1 MTRRSSDPANSS
13 ADFFRDVETIPD
25 LLTRRARLT
34 PGAVAFVHG
43 GPPSWTTLSW
53 ETFDR
58 RASVLAQAFAQG
70 GMRPGARVGILAP
83 TSVQW
88 EIAQMAAL
96 RCGAIV
102 VGLDPYYPDALLNE
116 LVQEIG
122 VVVLIVQDETTR
134 ARLTQIT
141 QSRLERIVDIDW
153 VASTGEASDAGALS
167 PSYARAEAA
176 AVITLTSGS
185 TGRPQ
190 SVVYSHAQVVHAV
203 RCIVEAY
210 PVIGAGSRL
219 VAWLP
224 LANLFQRMIDLCA
237 IATGATTHVVS
248 DPRQVMQVLPTARPH
263 VFIAVP
269 LFCERVRAGIEARLT
284 REPVVAG
291 LVNRALIFAKEVR
304 RTSIDRK
311 PIPHARR
318 LAFRVIDRLIL
329 ARLRS
334 AFGGQLRFIVTG
346 SAPMPRPLLDWFFAL
361 GIPVLEAYGASENVV
376 PIAANRLEDA
386 RAGTVGRAIGDNE
399 VRIASNGE
407 VQVRGFGVFDPALA
421 ENARRRGAI
430 TADGFLATGDLGSID
445 GDGFLTLRGRASEI
459 FKNPQGRWISL
470 PLLEAAL
477 REVPH
482 VAHAAAIRLRD
493 DRLGGVVTL
502 RNDEPVAGQATPDRS
517 QQSFRIRVE
526 EALSQL
532 PPANRAVA
540 ILVVKGTFSPASG
553 EITTNLKL
561 RRHAI
566 ASRYDT
572 KLEALVAGRDAASS
586 AVAFGFE

>member
-1 MTRRSSDPANSS
+1 MTRRYGDPADPS
-13 ADFFRDVETIPD
+13 ADFFRDVETVPD
-25 LLTRRARLT
+25 LLTRRAALT
-34 PGAVAFVHG
+34 PDAAAFIHG
-43 GPPSWTTLSW
+43 GPPSWTTTSW

-58 RASVLAQAFAQG
+58 RANVLAQAFVHG

-116 LVQEIG
+116 LVHEVG
-122 VVVLIVQDETTR
+122 LVVLIVQDAATR
-134 ARLTQIT
+134 ARITQAT
-141 QSRLERIVDIDW
+141 QSRLERIVEIDW
-153 VASTGEASDAGALS
+153 VASACEAADGSALLES
-167 PSYARAEAA
+167 RARADAA

-190 SVVYSHAQVVHAV
+190 PVVYSHAQVVHAV

-237 IATGATTHVVS
+237 TATGATSHVVS
-248 DPRQVMQVLPTARPH
+248 DPRQVMQVLPIARPH

-269 LFCERVRAGIEARLT
+269 LFCERVRAGIEARLS
-284 REPVVAG
+284 RRPAIAR
-291 LVNRALIFAKEVR
+291 LVTRALAFAGDVR
-304 RTSIDRK
+304 RASADGK
-311 PIPHARR
+311 PVPHARQLTFR
-318 LAFRVIDRLIL
+318 LVDRLIL
-329 ARLRS
+329 ARLRA

-346 SAPMPRPLLDWFFAL
+346 SAPMPRRLLDWFYAL
-361 GIPVLEAYGASENVV
+361 GIPVLEAYGASENLV

-386 RAGTVGRAIGDNE
+386 RAGTVGRAMGDNE
-399 VRIASNGE
+399 LRIGSNGE

-421 ENARRRGAI
+421 ENAMRRGAI
-430 TADGFLATGDLGSID
+430 TSDGFLVTGDLGSMD

-459 FKNPQGRWISL
+459 FKNPQGRWVSL

-482 VAHAAAIRLRD
+482 VEHAAAIRMLD

-502 RNDEPVAGQATPDRS
+502 RNDVRQGGEADDLRL
-517 QQSFRIRVE
+517 QQSLRERVE
-526 EALSQL
+526 EALSQV
-532 PPANRAVA
+532 PPANRPLA
-540 ILVVKGTFSPASG
+540 ILVVKGAFSPASG

-572 KLEALVAGRDAASS
+572 KLQTLVASRDPASS
-586 AVAFGFE
+586 AVAVDFE